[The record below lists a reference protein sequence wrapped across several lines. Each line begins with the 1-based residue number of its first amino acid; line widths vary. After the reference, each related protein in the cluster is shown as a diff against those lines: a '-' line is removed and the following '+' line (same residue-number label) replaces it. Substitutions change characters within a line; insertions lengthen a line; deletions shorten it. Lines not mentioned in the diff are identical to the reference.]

1 MSDLPTLE
9 QRWSIASISLEKFGM
24 DVSKVKHTLHQATL
38 LSRLEA
44 DEIIGADD
52 DEWRDWVNAEL
63 EEHPALALPRWHRLV
78 HSRHLIEN
86 WHEGWGDPGSDPE
99 PEELA
104 EHKYA
109 LLTWHRGSSLV
120 RSAGDTMESVLETIC
135 MIQYSEEDPESV
147 ESFIDLD
154 TGEPTR
160 LYGDPAKPSL
170 QTTVTLTYDK
180 HTYTHHFS
188 S

>member
-9 QRWSIASISLEKFGM
+9 QRWSIASVELEKHGM
-24 DVSKVKHTLHQATL
+24 DVSKIKPLQQAAML
-38 LSRLEA
+38 AQLEA

-52 DEWRDWVNAEL
+52 DEWRDWVDAEL
-63 EEHPALALPRWHRLV
+63 EAHPAWALPRWFRL
-78 HSRHLIEN
+78 RHARELVNN
-86 WHEGWGDPGSDPE
+86 WHSGWDDPQSDPE

-104 EHKYA
+104 EHKYV
-109 LLTWHRGSSLV
+109 LLTWHRGDSLI
-120 RSAGDTMESVLETIC
+120 RKAGDTMEDVLQAIC
-135 MIQYSEEDPESV
+135 MIQYSEEDPEHV

-160 LYGDPAKPSL
+160 LYGDPAKPRL
-170 QTTVTLTYDK
+170 ETTITLTYDG
-180 HTYTHHFS
+180 HTHTQHFS